1 MSIQIIE
8 NKFQVVEE
16 LLSKMKVK
24 SVSPML
30 IISTG
35 EIAGRSQV
43 IELYGESYQT
53 VWSDLLSYYK
63 KNCLE
68 QAPYFRIDIVTEEKG
83 ITFQQLQEL
92 IGTVKRNNCGD
103 FNFRV
108 DGKKKYSFMMEEL
121 VGNAILKPSKE
132 HKVGLNLPKLLID
145 EQNYRGYIKRK
156 YGLKNAKVTEL
167 SENSLYLFK
176 TKAFFFENEQ
186 VFPLIDYGNGNR
198 VREISDSNL
207 DQMTDVVIKKGS
219 DYLEHQ
225 LSESGQFI
233 YGYFPCYDQRIKG
246 YNSVRHFSS
255 LYALAESIGYTND
268 TKMIPLLEQ
277 GISWGI
283 NQLTS
288 EMEGYLLVKEP
299 LSSNVEY
306 KLGAQATAI
315 LAIGKYSEITG
326 DTQFY
331 PILKKLIISVK
342 DKFITNDNHT
352 IHVLDEKL
360 KIKER
365 FRIVYYDGE
374 ILFAL
379 LRAYGIFKEAKIMQI
394 CEDLMNQFIV
404 DGYEK
409 YHDHWLS
416 YATNEM
422 LCYQEKKEYYQFG
435 LTNVLGNINF
445 IDKRDTAY
453 PTMLEL
459 LVAASKMI
467 EKLSISELKIE
478 FFQSSEEFDQVKNRI
493 NSVMRKRV
501 QHELT
506 TGVMFPEFAQFFKQP
521 STIGYGFFARHD
533 RFRMRIDDAEHFL
546 SGLIN
551 YRLHTI
557 KEEEL
562 W

>member
-1 MSIQIIE
+1 
-8 NKFQVVEE
+8 
-16 LLSKMKVK
+16 
-24 SVSPML
+24 
-30 IISTG
+30 
-35 EIAGRSQV
+35 
-43 IELYGESYQT
+43 
-53 VWSDLLSYYK
+53 
-63 KNCLE
+63 
-68 QAPYFRIDIVTEEKG
+68 
-83 ITFQQLQEL
+83 
-92 IGTVKRNNCGD
+92 
-103 FNFRV
+103 
-108 DGKKKYSFMMEEL
+108 
-121 VGNAILKPSKE
+121 
-132 HKVGLNLPKLLID
+132 
-145 EQNYRGYIKRK
+145 
-156 YGLKNAKVTEL
+156 
-167 SENSLYLFK
+167 
-176 TKAFFFENEQ
+176 
-186 VFPLIDYGNGNR
+186 
-198 VREISDSNL
+198 
-207 DQMTDVVIKKGS
+207 MTDVVIKKGS

-283 NQLTS
+283 NQLIS

-315 LAIGKYSEITG
+315 LAIAKYSEITG

-342 DKFITNDNHT
+342 NKFITNDNHT

-422 LCYQEKKEYYQFG
+422 LSYQEKKEYYQFG

-478 FFQSSEEFDQVKNRI
+478 FFQSSEEFGQVKNRI
-493 NSVMRKRV
+493 DRSNTSLYSSSEIRLDANYSSNSISKIRQNLR
-501 QHELT
+501 
-506 TGVMFPEFAQFFKQP
+506 
-521 STIGYGFFARHD
+521 
-533 RFRMRIDDAEHFL
+533 
-546 SGLIN
+546 
-551 YRLHTI
+551 
-557 KEEEL
+557 
-562 W
+562 